1 MPEPKLNREDY
12 IQGESG
18 GSWLHDLE
26 THLVELRGRIIVTAA
41 VLGTACLVA
50 FNYSEQIILLLQQ
63 LAPKGSSFIQLKP
76 GEVFLSSVKISV
88 IAALI
93 VTLPLILH
101 QVAEFIKPALKDNEA
116 HAILP
121 VFWLSPLFF
130 YMGLVFAYYLVLPP
144 LLGFL
149 FGFNSNIV
157 ESRYGLE
164 SYLDL
169 ATSMLIICGA
179 VFQLPVV
186 MLVLGLCNLVTSRA
200 LLSIWRHVILIAFI
214 AAAVLTPTPDPITMS
229 IVAGALLGLYFVT
242 AGILKVFGK

>member
-12 IQGESG
+12 IQGESAS
-18 GSWLHDLE
+18 SWLHDLE
-26 THLVELRGRIIVTAA
+26 THLVELRGRIIITLLT
-41 VLGTACLVA
+41 LGASCLVA
-50 FNYSEQIILLLQQ
+50 FNYSEQIIILLQS
-63 LAPKGSSFIQLKP
+63 LAPEGSSFIQLKP

-101 QVAEFIKPALKDNEA
+101 QIAEFIKPALKDNEVRA
-116 HAILP
+116 VLP

-130 YMGLVFAYYLVLPP
+130 YMGLIFAYYLVLPP

-186 MLVLGLCNLVTSRA
+186 MLVLGLCNLVSSRA
-200 LLSIWRHVILIAFI
+200 LLSIWRHVILSAFI

-242 AGILKVFGK
+242 AGILRIFGK